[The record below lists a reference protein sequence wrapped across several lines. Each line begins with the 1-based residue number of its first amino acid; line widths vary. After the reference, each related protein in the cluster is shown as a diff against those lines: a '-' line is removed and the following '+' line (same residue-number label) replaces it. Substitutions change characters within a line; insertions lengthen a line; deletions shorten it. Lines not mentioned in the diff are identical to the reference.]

1 MFDNIGGKIKGLAKF
16 MTGVGI
22 AASWCVCISFLV
34 TGDEVFAL
42 IGVGI
47 GIVGSLLSWV
57 SAFLL
62 YGFGQLVENS
72 DILAG
77 RKTLEEIEDSGD
89 EQAPPK
95 MVSAP
100 RAVAESPDSV
110 GAVEEVQM
118 PDEFTGPEDPVLA
131 EKLENL
137 EMRFAKGQI
146 TQEAYEQERE
156 LLLKQAKWFN
166 E

>member
-22 AASWCVCISFLV
+22 AVSWGVAIACFV
-34 TGDEVFAL
+34 TEEEIMVL

-77 RKTLEEIEDSGD
+77 RKTLEEIEDSDD
-89 EQAPPK
+89 EQADPRRETT
-95 MVSAP
+95 P
-100 RAVAESPDSV
+100 RAAVESPDSV
-110 GAVEEVQM
+110 GAVGEAQM

-156 LLLKQAKWFN
+156 LLLKQARWFN
-166 E
+166 G